1 MFSLSLAPRLA
12 RQSCYDLVRLLDR
25 TSAHRLEG
33 KGGEDPSWCT
43 IYIVKVQRSAQ
54 GLKIGDPKTAKGNR
68 FKIFGISNAVDLR
81 QFLAVPMAVPCTKY
95 FVLCTIE
102 GIISDQPCKVFVI
115 SFPCILR
122 TSKSKP
128 RVWYI
133 FEFPVHRT
141 SAHALATSRRQCFY
155 SPKNENAC
163 KRIIA
168 QWTLL
173 TGPKST
179 AWKRSTQQ
187 SLHDEKPSAPAGS
200 YYFSHST
207 MHSVHTGDLVHAR

>member
-1 MFSLSLAPRLA
+1 MTPFAALQRTDSKGRGGRGPIMMYDIHRKGPTVGPR
-12 RQSCYDLVRLLDR
+12 S
-25 TSAHRLEG
+25 
-33 KGGEDPSWCT
+33 KN
-43 IYIVKVQRSAQ
+43 RS
-54 GLKIGDPKTAKGNR
+54 PKTAKGNR

-95 FVLCTIE
+95 KVLCTIE

-168 QWTLL
+168 QGLCWRVRNQLRGSDL
-173 TGPKST
+173 HSSRCMM
-179 AWKRSTQQ
+179 RS
-187 SLHDEKPSAPAGS
+187 
-200 YYFSHST
+200 
-207 MHSVHTGDLVHAR
+207 LVHQPDLTISATLRCIPCTLEI

>member
-12 RQSCYDLVRLLDR
+12 RQSCYDPVRLLDR

-33 KGGEDPSWCT
+33 KGGGEDPSRCT

-95 FVLCTIE
+95 KVLCTIE

-168 QWTLL
+168 QGLCWRVRNQLRGSDL
-173 TGPKST
+173 HSSRCMM
-179 AWKRSTQQ
+179 RS
-187 SLHDEKPSAPAGS
+187 
-200 YYFSHST
+200 
-207 MHSVHTGDLVHAR
+207 LVHQPDLTISATLRCIPCTLEI